1 MEEWKVGRC
10 ASTPPSIGYCS
21 GADEGLPFFYK
32 HGVLYGNSIAVI
44 IHSLDYSL
52 STHLRDLLSHSLSA
66 RLIPAYG
73 FGAVRLPLQP
83 NRCSF
88 VQSQAEAEDV

>member
-1 MEEWKVGRC
+1 MDFCRTHYGI
-10 ASTPPSIGYCS
+10 SIGISYRIGS
-21 GADEGLPFFYK
+21 SITVLIQSLEG
-32 HGVLYGNSIAVI
+32 
-44 IHSLDYSL
+44 SL
-52 STHLRDLLSHSLSA
+52 SHALYA
-66 RLIPAYG
+66 RLIPANG